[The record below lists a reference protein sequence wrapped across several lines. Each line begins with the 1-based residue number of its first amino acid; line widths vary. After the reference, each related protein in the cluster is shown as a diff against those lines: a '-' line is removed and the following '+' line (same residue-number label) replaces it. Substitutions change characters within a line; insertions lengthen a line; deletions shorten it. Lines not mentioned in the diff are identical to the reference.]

1 MNSNYLKVFAA
12 TIILIV
18 AIFWG
23 CSNNNAPVAV
33 SEDPEYQGINN
44 LNKKFSNELNDL
56 PGQVKIFLK
65 IIQSIGIF

>member
-23 CSNNNAPVAV
+23 GSNNNAPVAV
-33 SEDPEYQGINN
+33 SEI
-44 LNKKFSNELNDL
+44 LNIK
-56 PGQVKIFLK
+56 G
-65 IIQSIGIF
+65 